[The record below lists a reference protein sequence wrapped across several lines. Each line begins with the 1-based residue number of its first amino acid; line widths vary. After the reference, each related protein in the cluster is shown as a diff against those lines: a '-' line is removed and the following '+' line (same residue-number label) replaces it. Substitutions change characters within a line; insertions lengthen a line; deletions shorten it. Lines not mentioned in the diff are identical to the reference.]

1 MEDTLL
7 NELRRFAAALERK
20 DAAAVYA
27 VPDADLHAVKKAK
40 SLEKLLHDIFMQAS
54 GSGGIDLRSILRR
67 EFGIRGA
74 LMDRF
79 AQWAP
84 HSKEQFE
91 DALHD
96 AIDRADI
103 RAGNQGAFFA
113 GTPGKKEAAEAL
125 SLLKE
130 IAHAAVSC
138 KFRAGRA
145 DPEPYVVMLDRLL
158 QFYALPNTYPEGN
171 AVQYRNLI
179 AADRLRAMAG
189 GREPIAA
196 ALKASAKAWY
206 QQSPHRFLESR
217 EGYVSHDV
225 VRQYLYALTEEQAE
239 RLRGEY
245 VGHVREEFRLL
256 KAKPDLHR
264 ARQLLT
270 MLEAALGWEPEEING
285 G

>member
-1 MEDTLL
+1 MEETLL
-7 NELRRFAAALERK
+7 IELKQFVARLERE
-20 DAAAVYA
+20 DAAAVYT

-40 SLEKLLHDIFMQAS
+40 SLENLLHDIFMQAS
-54 GSGGIDLRSILRR
+54 GSGGIDLRSFLRR

-103 RAGNQGAFFA
+103 RAGNQGVFFA
-113 GTPGKKEAAEAL
+113 GTPSKKEAADAL
-125 SLLKE
+125 RLLKD
-130 IAHAAVSC
+130 IAHAAVVC
-138 KFRAGRA
+138 QFLAERAGS
-145 DPEPYVVMLDRLL
+145 EPFVVMLDRLL

-179 AADRLRAMAG
+179 AADRLHAMAG
-189 GREPIAA
+189 GRDPIAA
-196 ALKASAKAWY
+196 ALKALARAWY
-206 QQSPHRFLESR
+206 QQSPHHFLESR

-225 VRQYLYALTEEQAE
+225 VRQYLYALTEEQVE

-245 VGHVREEFRLL
+245 VGHIREELRLL

-270 MLEAALGWEPEEING
+270 TLEAAIGWEPEDLPEG
-285 G
+285 